1 MMTQGTESSGNSA
14 HLYQNTRCQNSGDE
28 NRQLTQAE
36 NITRMIK
43 LRYMKWAVHV
53 ALMQT

>member
-1 MMTQGTESSGNSA
+1 MMTQGTESSRNSA
-14 HLYQNTRCQNSGDE
+14 HLYQNTRCHNPGDE